1 MKFLRK
7 LLFPF
12 AFIYWGVVQLRNFLY
27 DTSFFK
33 SYSFKLPVI
42 VVGNLSVGGTGKSPQ
57 TEYLIRLLSGE
68 HRVATLSR
76 GYKRKTKGF
85 ILADKNSDAYTLGD
99 EPFQFHK
106 KFPNITVAVDA
117 NRKNGIENLLAQ
129 PEPPEIILLDDAY
142 QHRRVKGG
150 FYILLTAFNDIYAD
164 DFILPMGNL
173 REGKSGAKRANV
185 IIVTKCPS
193 DLTEPEQEFIINR
206 LKPEENQKVYFSFI
220 EYDEVATSKNGN
232 IAVGEL
238 KEKDKILLAGIA
250 KPSPFFNYLKKE
262 GDICLRYPDHHY
274 FSEKEIEELKRLSED
289 KIIVTTEKDYMRLK
303 GKLADDRLFYLPI
316 RSSFVSRGDDFDK
329 TILYYV
335 GQSTADSRIY
345 KG

>member
-12 AFIYWGVVQLRNFLY
+12 ALIYGGVVYLRNFLY
-27 DTSFFK
+27 DVSFLK
-33 SYSFKLPVI
+33 SYSFDLPVI

-57 TEYLIRLLSGE
+57 TEYLIRLLASE
-68 HRVATLSR
+68 YKVATLSR

-85 ILADKNSDAYTLGD
+85 VLADENADAYTLGD
-99 EPFQFHK
+99 EPFQFHT
-106 KFPNITVAVDA
+106 KFPEITVAVDA
-117 NRKNGIENLLAQ
+117 DRKNGIENLLAQ
-129 PEPPEIILLDDAY
+129 PEPPEVILMDDAY

-164 DFILPMGNL
+164 DFILPVGNL
-173 REGKSGAKRANV
+173 REGKPGAKRADV

-206 LKPEENQKVYFSFI
+206 LKPEENQKIYFSFI
-220 EYDEVATSKNGN
+220 EYDEAAISKTSS
-232 IAVGEL
+232 IAVNEL

-250 KPSPFFNYLKKE
+250 KPEPFFNYLKKE
-262 GDICLRYPDHHY
+262 GDNCLRYPDHHY
-274 FSEKEIEELKRLSED
+274 FSEKEIEELKKLSKD

-303 GKLADDRLFYLPI
+303 GKLPDDRLFYLPI
-316 RSSFVSRGDDFDK
+316 KSSFINGGDDFNK

-335 GQSTADSRIY
+335 GQSTADGRIY
-345 KG
+345 KD